1 MSLCSNISSV
11 VSSPPADLRSPSLRS
26 VSPLY
31 DLEDVEVPVSE
42 RVEESES
49 GSDYLFP
56 PNHASRKK
64 RKHQFPSSWVWGPL
78 ESPNG
83 KLVIVDD
90 IE

>member
-1 MSLCSNISSV
+1 MSFCSNTSSV
-11 VSSPPADLRSPSLRS
+11 VLGPPANLRSPSLRS

-42 RVEESES
+42 LVEEREL
-49 GSDYLFP
+49 GSNGLFP